1 MTTRKDSKA
10 FEPSL
15 TRLEEIVRTLEEG
28 ALPLEDS
35 LALFEEG
42 VGLSRTCLTI
52 LGDAERKVEKLLA
65 QKGESV
71 PFDPEGEAT

>member
-1 MTTRKDSKA
+1 MTKRKESAA

-42 VGLSRTCLTI
+42 VGLSRKCLTI
-52 LGDAERKVEKLLA
+52 LSNAERKVEMLVA
-65 QKGESV
+65 QKGASV
-71 PFDPEGEAT
+71 PFDPESAAT

>member
-1 MTTRKDSKA
+1 MTKRKQSTA

-42 VGLSRTCLTI
+42 VGLSRKCLTI
-52 LGDAERKVEKLLA
+52 LSDAERKVEMLVA
-65 QKGESV
+65 QKGASV
-71 PFDPEGEAT
+71 PFDPESEAT